1 MARVRHVGAA
11 GRGGAGIFC
20 SFFGPPRFRMAARLP
35 EFVRTADALDGG
47 LFVLFLIAEYHLAP
61 YLLGYHK

>member
-1 MARVRHVGAA
+1 
-11 GRGGAGIFC
+11 
-20 SFFGPPRFRMAARLP
+20 MAARLP

-47 LFVLFLIAEYHLAP
+47 LFVLFLIAGYHLAP